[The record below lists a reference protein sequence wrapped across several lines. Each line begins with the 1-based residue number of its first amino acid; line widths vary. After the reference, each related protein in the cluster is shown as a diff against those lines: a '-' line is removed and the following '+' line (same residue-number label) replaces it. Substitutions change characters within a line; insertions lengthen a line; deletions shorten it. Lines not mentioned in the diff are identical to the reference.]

1 VSSKSSTGA
10 GGVEEGSAQGVHALA
25 AADDG
30 GMLAIG
36 KFGQRLQRDLHRAGA
51 AAGERHGKEVHQRLL
66 GLVADRLGDVVAGK
80 LDGEAGELL
89 RGAGSVQHGAVLEI
103 ATTRA

>member
-1 VSSKSSTGA
+1 MRSRRPMTVACLRSENSASDCSAISTG
-10 GGVEEGSAQGVHALA
+10 
-25 AADDG
+25 
-30 GMLAIG
+30 
-36 KFGQRLQRDLHRAGA
+36 AGA

-89 RGAGSVQHGAVLEI
+89 RGAGAVQHGAVLEI